1 MAEKFM
7 TVLNNNHSLTHY
19 IYDVFSKPYLYST
32 RTILLKQDLIYPIN
46 KICMNENT
54 SNKKLNKLF
63 IL

>member
-19 IYDVFSKPYLYST
+19 IYDVFSNNLLVLNKDDFIKT
-32 RTILLKQDLIYPIN
+32 RFDLPDTY
-46 KICMNENT
+46 MNENT